1 MHIEIAQAVEF
12 LGRLLHTKIEQD
24 SLTDFKEK
32 LAELLKAKF
41 ADHWD
46 TQQPFKGN
54 GFRALTNF
62 NGQLDTIIVKA
73 ANNSSISTTALLTH
87 LPRDFVLWIDPYSVS
102 YRVGDHGNIMTLFE
116 DRSRGRI
123 TFKLDPNNNVPST
136 NNSNVTNTAATT
148 IQQTHTSSTTTI
160 TNNGMT
166 SPSNSPL
173 LQYLQP
179 RTSTPIRISPPN
191 SPEAQKIKNHIN
203 QASPLSNQVT
213 QTPPDNEDEEDSQR
227 KHHLVMAN

>member
-12 LGRLLHTKIEQD
+12 LGRLLQNKLDQD
-24 SLTDFKEK
+24 SISRFKEK
-32 LAELLKAKF
+32 LTELLKLKF

-46 TQQPFKGN
+46 VQQPYKGN
-54 GFRALTNF
+54 GFRALSNF
-62 NGQLDTIIVKA
+62 NGQLDSVLVKA
-73 ANNSSISTTALLTH
+73 ANNASISSATIFTH
-87 LPRDFVLWIDPYSVS
+87 LPRDFVLWIDPFNVS
-102 YRVGDHGNIMTLFE
+102 YRMGDHGNIMTLFE

-123 TFKLDPNNNVPST
+123 TFKLDPNNN
-136 NNSNVTNTAATT
+136 NNNNGNNTTT
-148 IQQTHTSSTTTI
+148 TTTLQHNSSTTI
-160 TNNGMT
+160 TSNGMT

-203 QASPLSNQVT
+203 QSSPLSNQVT
-213 QTPPDNEDEEDSQR
+213 QTPPDNEEEEGR
-227 KHHLVMAN
+227 HLVMAN